1 MFDICYVGSVKNHP
15 KNCFNKYLMRARV
28 KIIFDQD
35 GVETSTKSTA
45 IILRFSFL
53 KSELPVSVSRRT
65 VRRNSRYSRF
75 QVSPGTDLTSHPSH
89 NFESFQIQK
98 VSSGTRPTWQW
109 PTILLHTHSSPL
121 SYSSFIL
128 SPFFRR
134 IKEATAAT
142 LCSATKV
149 GYLAIVVFANSLPI

>member
-1 MFDICYVGSVKNHP
+1 MFDICYVGSVKNHQ

-109 PTILLHTHSSPL
+109 PTNVFPPLTHFLHSSSGPQRQQKSSTTLHPL
-121 SYSSFIL
+121 LRYVHAPLPSL
-128 SPFFRR
+128 
-134 IKEATAAT
+134 
-142 LCSATKV
+142 V
-149 GYLAIVVFANSLPI
+149 LAY